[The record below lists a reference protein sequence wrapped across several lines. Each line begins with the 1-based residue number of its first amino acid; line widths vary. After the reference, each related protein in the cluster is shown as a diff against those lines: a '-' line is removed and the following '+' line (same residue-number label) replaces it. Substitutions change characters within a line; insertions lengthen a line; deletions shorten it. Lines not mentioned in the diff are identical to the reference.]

1 MIISTS
7 ELESIIKDG
16 YSKFKKVAEHDG
28 IFVDLDVLFS
38 EKLPIVF
45 EGEYAYSDNEGYH
58 YASVE
63 RGVKNMHK
71 ITNDLFEIAYWI
83 YSDVTFR
90 MSVEFEYK
98 NRIKKQDPR
107 RLYFK
112 KQLELLGVVGDK
124 FRKRGEIAID
134 EILKISP
141 YDDSI
146 F

>member
-1 MIISTS
+1 
-7 ELESIIKDG
+7 
-16 YSKFKKVAEHDG
+16 
-28 IFVDLDVLFS
+28 
-38 EKLPIVF
+38 
-45 EGEYAYSDNEGYH
+45 
-58 YASVE
+58 
-63 RGVKNMHK
+63 MHK